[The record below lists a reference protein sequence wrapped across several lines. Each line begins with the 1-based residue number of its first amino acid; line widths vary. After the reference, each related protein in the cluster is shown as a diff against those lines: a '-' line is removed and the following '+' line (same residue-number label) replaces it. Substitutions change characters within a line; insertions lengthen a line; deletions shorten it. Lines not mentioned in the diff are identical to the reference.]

1 MLHSWFLMNQ
11 KPPVNIT
18 FKTII
23 NSKVVPVLTLN
34 LVTGNWSRS
43 FFSGLKLFRNPLFS
57 D

>member
-11 KPPVNIT
+11 KPHVNIT
-18 FKTII
+18 YKTII

-43 FFSGLKLFRNPLFS
+43 FFSGLKLFQNPLFS

>member
-1 MLHSWFLMNQ
+1 MLHSWFQMNH
-11 KPPVNIT
+11 KPHVNIT
-18 FKTII
+18 CKTLIHS
-23 NSKVVPVLTLN
+23 NVVVVLTLN

>member
-11 KPPVNIT
+11 KPHVNIT
-18 FKTII
+18 YKTII

-43 FFSGLKLFRNPLFS
+43 FFSGLSCFGIPLFS